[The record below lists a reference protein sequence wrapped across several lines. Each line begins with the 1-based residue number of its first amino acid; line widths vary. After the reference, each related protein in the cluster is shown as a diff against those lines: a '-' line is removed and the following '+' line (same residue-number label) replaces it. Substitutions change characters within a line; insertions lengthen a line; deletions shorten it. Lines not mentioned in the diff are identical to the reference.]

1 MSVFGV
7 DVIFRESSGV
17 NVTALAY
24 NCCRAAPD
32 SLLLL
37 IHYLCYNVSP
47 EKELAEHHLPGG
59 DGYETVDEEGVNSAL
74 LVNWAR
80 TWPSEL

>member
-7 DVIFRESSGV
+7 DVIFREGSGV
-17 NVTALAY
+17 AALAC
-24 NCCRAAPD
+24 NCCRA

-37 IHYLCYNVSP
+37 IHYLCYNVSL

-59 DGYETVDEEGVNSAL
+59 DGYETVDEEGVNSAYSSTAKVL
-74 LVNWAR
+74 GHA
-80 TWPSEL
+80 